1 MGRSVDHRCGGAGS
15 RSLRQRHPTRS
26 RPVLSAEPRPRSP
39 RSRFQHGRRAPRPEP
54 RSARPGDL
62 RVPEHPVHRLGPA
75 HAGAVAAQG
84 SDQGDA
90 GVPWCSHGAVHL
102 HRGAGTDRAHGADL
116 PRVRQAGRGGIG
128 KGCVRQ
134 QLVRE
139 RRGTAGARP
148 LPARALRRARAGRNV
163 PPGPRVH
170 RRDPRERPGG
180 LLPPGDRIRFLG
192 PARGRAAGV
201 RLRGEVGVGPT
212 RSAARDLPMP
222 GTRAGGAVP
231 RDRAHRARGLP
242 RARMPRLVS
251 GRPSGGPVRRAE
263 RPRVEPPAGRPSR
276 SGHELLLPQGG
287 ARGRVRLRRADPG
300 SGPYRL
306 APADGTGADG
316 RRGDPPR
323 GTGPA
328 AGGGGRVKVVILFD
342 PGAEDWTPEDIRGV
356 MKAVDEIGA
365 IFASMGHEIR
375 KVGVRHDMRW
385 FQVARRADLVF
396 NLCEGVHGKS
406 EWEEHV
412 VGTLEFA
419 GIPIPRWTV
428 AQGKIED
435 DFPLPAIVKPAAED
449 ASAGLD
455 RGSVV
460 SDRKSLRARLAAMT
474 EQFDEVLVQEYIG
487 GREFNVGFVGN
498 RVLPIAEIDFSRMPE
513 GAWPILT
520 YAGKWEVGSL
530 DDLGSVPLCPASLP
544 QKLADRVIRIAELA
558 WRTTQGKGYG
568 RVDLRVDD
576 QGRPWVLEVN
586 PNPDLNDDA
595 GLSRM
600 AKVAGWDYAE
610 LVRRIAEVALREAQG
625 AKAAREL
632 LAPSRRLRATRT
644 A

>member
-1 MGRSVDHRCGGAGS
+1 MGRSVDHRCGRAGS

-62 RVPEHPVHRLGPA
+62 RVREHPVHRLGPA

-90 GVPWCSHGAVHL
+90 GVSWCSHGAVHL

-116 PRVRQAGRGGIG
+116 PRARQAGRGGIR

-134 QLVRE
+134 QLVRQ
-139 RRGTAGARP
+139 RYGAAGARP
-148 LPARALRRARAGRNV
+148 VSARALCRARAGRDV

-170 RRDPRERPGG
+170 RR
-180 LLPPGDRIRFLG
+180 
-192 PARGRAAGV
+192 A
-201 RLRGEVGVGPT
+201 
-212 RSAARDLPMP
+212 
-222 GTRAGGAVP
+222 
-231 RDRAHRARGLP
+231 P
-242 RARMPRLVS
+242 RAPR
-251 GRPSGGPVRRAE
+251 
-263 RPRVEPPAGRPSR
+263 
-276 SGHELLLPQGG
+276 
-287 ARGRVRLRRADPG
+287 RVRVRRADPG

-306 APADGTGADG
+306 APADGTGADD

-419 GIPIPRWTV
+419 GIPITGASLWTLAACRRKPIANALLQQAGLPIPRWTV

-520 YAGKWEVGSL
+520 YAGKWELGSA
-530 DDLGSVPLCPASLP
+530 DDLGSAPVCPAGLA
-544 QKLADRVIRIAELA
+544 QKLADRLIRIAELA
-558 WRTTQGKGYG
+558 WRTMQGKGYG

>member
-1 MGRSVDHRCGGAGS
+1 M
-15 RSLRQRHPTRS
+15 
-26 RPVLSAEPRPRSP
+26 PR
-39 RSRFQHGRRAPRPEP
+39 
-54 RSARPGDL
+54 
-62 RVPEHPVHRLGPA
+62 
-75 HAGAVAAQG
+75 
-84 SDQGDA
+84 
-90 GVPWCSHGAVHL
+90 
-102 HRGAGTDRAHGADL
+102 
-116 PRVRQAGRGGIG
+116 
-128 KGCVRQ
+128 
-134 QLVRE
+134 
-139 RRGTAGARP
+139 
-148 LPARALRRARAGRNV
+148 
-163 PPGPRVH
+163 
-170 RRDPRERPGG
+170 
-180 LLPPGDRIRFLG
+180 
-192 PARGRAAGV
+192 
-201 RLRGEVGVGPT
+201 
-212 RSAARDLPMP
+212 
-222 GTRAGGAVP
+222 TRAGGAVP
-231 RDRAHRARGLP
+231 RNRAHGARRLP

-251 GRPSGGPVRRAE
+251 RRPSGGPVRRAE

-375 KVGVRHDMRW
+375 KVAVRHDMRW

-419 GIPIPRWTV
+419 GVPFTGCGLWTLAACRRKAVANALLAHAGLPIPRWTLG
-428 AQGKIED
+428 QGTIDD

-449 ASAGLD
+449 ASAGID

-460 SDRKSLRARLAAMT
+460 TDRRGLRARTAAMT
-474 EQFDEVLVQEYIG
+474 EQFDEVLVQQYVP
-487 GREFNVGFVGN
+487 GREFNVGFVGT
-498 RVLPIAEIDFSRMPE
+498 RTLAIAEIDFAGMPE

-520 YAGKWEVGSL
+520 HAAKWDRGSPE
-530 DDLGSVPLCPASLP
+530 DLGSVPVCPANIP
-544 QKLADRVIRIAELA
+544 QRLAGALTRTAEAA
-558 WRTTQGKGYG
+558 WRVMQGTGYG
-568 RVDLRVDD
+568 RVDLRVDE
-576 QGRPWVLEVN
+576 QGQPWVLDVN

-600 AKVAGWDYAE
+600 AQTAGWDYAE

-632 LAPSRRLRATRT
+632 LAPSRRTRAPRT